1 MRLSSYICMFS
12 FFSCCFF
19 SAAHLMQDSRPFP
32 SVPPQMLQP
41 LVQRVLHS
49 ASVSS
54 FLQNLQAP
62 WEQINYDN
70 KGSGHWGLTDL
81 SVLTQGAVCTA
92 LAGFVLGAVATFLTE
107 VVQKLPSLRFLR
119 EESEQYKQGSE
130 DEDQLVHLQGMQ
142 IGMKRSV
149 ECWALLS
156 VKTCNL
162 WLW

>member
-1 MRLSSYICMFS
+1 M
-12 FFSCCFF
+12 
-19 SAAHLMQDSRPFP
+19 
-32 SVPPQMLQP
+32 
-41 LVQRVLHS
+41 
-49 ASVSS
+49 
-54 FLQNLQAP
+54 
-62 WEQINYDN
+62 
-70 KGSGHWGLTDL
+70 TDL

-149 ECWALLS
+149 EC
-156 VKTCNL
+156 
-162 WLW
+162 